1 MDRFDALLLEALQH
15 NSRQTAETLS
25 TKVGLSADACRKR
38 LARLRKS
45 GIIQAEVAQ
54 LDPLR
59 VNRPLLLIVEV
70 TLHNERKQE
79 LDHFKQQMQT
89 APEVMQCYYVTGNS
103 DFVLMISARD
113 MAEYEDF
120 TRRHFFDQDNVL
132 RFHTSVVMDRVKQ
145 GFSMPIA
152 EFEI

>member
-1 MDRFDALLLEALQH
+1 MDRFDALLLEALQT

-25 TKVGLSADACRKR
+25 TQVGLSADACRKR

-54 LDPLR
+54 VDPRR
-59 VNRPLLLIVEV
+59 VNRPLLLIVDV
-70 TLHNERKQE
+70 TLHNESNRE
-79 LDHFKQQMQT
+79 LDQFKQQMQA

-120 TRRHFFDQDNVL
+120 TRRHFFDHDNVL